1 MNHMYA
7 ARPQLLVTIDVTNWR
22 EGQRNQLMAAIDEV
36 REQVASAP
44 IVEETGH
51 GWTKKALDTLLSRL
65 AVGNGAVQA
74 KAIAIAI
81 ANGGEVTREQ
91 IFELG
96 EYSPGRKL
104 KGFTRPVNRIA
115 RQMRNAGE
123 VSAEAINPFLPVYD
137 PTIKGYQQ
145 AKRFRVP
152 HAIVKLWNESV
163 DEHDGA

>member
-1 MNHMYA
+1 MDEEGSRHPA
-7 ARPQLLVTIDVTNWR
+7 ESSRCRQRRRPSQ
-22 EGQRNQLMAAIDEV
+22 
-36 REQVASAP
+36 
-44 IVEETGH
+44 GH
-51 GWTKKALDTLLSRL
+51 RHRH
-65 AVGNGAVQA
+65 
-74 KAIAIAI
+74 
-81 ANGGEVTREQ
+81 GGEVTREQ

-104 KGFTRPVNRIA
+104 KGFTRPINRIA